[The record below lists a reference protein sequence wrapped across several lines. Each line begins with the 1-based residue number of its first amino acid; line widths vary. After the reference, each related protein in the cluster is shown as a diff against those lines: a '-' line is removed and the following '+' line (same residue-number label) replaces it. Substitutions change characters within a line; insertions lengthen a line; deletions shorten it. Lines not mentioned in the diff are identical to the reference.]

1 MSDEVDAPIA
11 RMMMSSAGHSIVAY
25 VQMRAMAEVLIGK
38 GVFTREELEIQFE
51 MMRVRELARTIDE
64 WFTPDIAYHVK
75 LAFESEAA
83 HAEVEG
89 VAPAEPD
96 EIARARAMQS
106 D

>member
-11 RMMMSSAGHSIVAY
+11 RMMMSVAGQSIVAY
-25 VQMRAMAEVLIGK
+25 VQMRAMAEVLIAK

-51 MMRVRELARTIDE
+51 TMRVRELARTIDE
-64 WFTPDIAYHVK
+64 WFTADIAYHVK

-83 HAEVEG
+83 HAEVDG